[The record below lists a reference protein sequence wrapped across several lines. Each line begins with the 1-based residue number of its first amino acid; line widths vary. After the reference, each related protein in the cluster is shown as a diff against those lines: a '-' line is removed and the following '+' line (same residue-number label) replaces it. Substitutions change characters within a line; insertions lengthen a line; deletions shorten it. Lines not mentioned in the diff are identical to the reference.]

1 MIDMDNIKIR
11 PMTKEDAYELSK
23 LDELSFSV
31 PWSENQ
37 FEREAENEIATY
49 YLATDEEKIVGYIGY
64 WNVLNEGNIT
74 NIAVLPEY
82 RRQKIASKLLE
93 YAIKN
98 AISKK
103 LSLLTLEVRKS
114 NEPAKNLYAK
124 FGFKP
129 LGIRKDYYHKP
140 LEDAV
145 IMTLYIDK

>member
-1 MIDMDNIKIR
+1 MDNIKIR
-11 PMTKEDAYELSK
+11 KMTKEDAKELSK
-23 LDELSFSV
+23 LDKVSFSV

-37 FEREAENEIATY
+37 FKGEAENEIATY
-49 YLATDEEKIVGYIGY
+49 YLATDDEKIVGYIGY

-82 RRQKIASKLLE
+82 RRQKIASSLLE

-98 AISKK
+98 AIAEK
-103 LSLLTLEVRKS
+103 LSLMTLEVRKS
-114 NEPAKNLYAK
+114 NEPAKNLYSK
-124 FGFKP
+124 FGFEA

-145 IMTLYIDK
+145 IMILYFK

>member
-1 MIDMDNIKIR
+1 MDNIKIR

-23 LDELSFSV
+23 LDEVSFSV
-31 PWSENQ
+31 PWTENQ
-37 FEREAENEIATY
+37 FKGEAENEIATY
-49 YLATDEEKIVGYIGY
+49 FLATVDEKIVGYIGY

-98 AISKK
+98 AIAEN
-103 LSLLTLEVRKS
+103 LSLMTLEVRKS

-124 FGFKP
+124 FGFEP

-145 IMTLYIDK
+145 IMTLYFK

>member
-1 MIDMDNIKIR
+1 MDNIKIR
-11 PMTKEDAYELSK
+11 KMTKEDALELSL
-23 LDELSFSV
+23 LDKVSFSV

-37 FEREAENEIATY
+37 FKEEAENEIATY
-49 YLATDEEKIVGYIGY
+49 FLAQDGEKIVGYIGC

-82 RRQKIASKLLE
+82 RRQKIASSLLE

-98 AISKK
+98 AIAEG

-114 NEPAKNLYAK
+114 NEPAKNLYEK
-124 FGFKP
+124 YGFRE

-140 LEDAV
+140 TEDAI
-145 IMTLYIDK
+145 IMTLNLGE

>member
-1 MIDMDNIKIR
+1 MDNIKIR
-11 PMTKEDAYELSK
+11 PMTKEDAKELSK
-23 LDELSFSV
+23 LDEVSFSV

-37 FEREAENEIATY
+37 FKGEAENEIATY
-49 YLATDEEKIVGYIGY
+49 FLATVDEKIVGYIGY

-98 AISKK
+98 AIAEN
-103 LSLLTLEVRKS
+103 LSLMTLEVRKS

-124 FGFKP
+124 FGFES

-145 IMTLYIDK
+145 IMTLYFK